1 MSYGHINC
9 EPDDEQVDEYRTTER
24 HRHTPVPSSVDR
36 DGVPYYIE
44 QCSKCGVYAPRRTG
58 ICSGSNRTL
67 DEFDDHSD
75 GEGEDKDEDDG
86 TDFDSSIDA
95 RLAEVAA

>member
-1 MSYGHINC
+1 MSYGHINR

-44 QCSKCGVYAPRRTG
+44 QCSRCGVYAPRRTG

-75 GEGEDKDEDDG
+75 DDREDDG
-86 TDFDSSIDA
+86 PDPDSSDA
-95 RLAEVAA
+95 RLVEVAA